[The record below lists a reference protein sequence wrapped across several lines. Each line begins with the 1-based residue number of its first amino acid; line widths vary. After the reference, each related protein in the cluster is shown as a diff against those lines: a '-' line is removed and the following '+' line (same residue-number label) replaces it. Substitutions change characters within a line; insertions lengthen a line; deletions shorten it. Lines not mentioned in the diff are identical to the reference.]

1 MQTNPTTT
9 NNLQLPLI
17 YPLSNKTLQN
27 AMVQTIN
34 PKRNN
39 PRKRKLKSIDSI
51 YNTLH
56 LNSIN
61 TNMKRI
67 HLSSVFNTYKR
78 NYGTLSQR
86 NPNETY
92 SKTIPT
98 TNEGIVYVK
107 GPFGKEKKICRI
119 TKMHFLKP
127 TSIHFQSQIS
137 PLDTFNEKF
146 NSLNTEYKRVS
157 LNTIR
162 NININDTSNI
172 KETQRFKRI
181 TIHNTTTNN
190 NIIHTYTHKHKH
202 KHKPTK
208 HTYKY
213 NITSITN
220 RIHSFTKT

>member
-39 PRKRKLKSIDSI
+39 PCKRKLKSIDSI

-86 NPNETY
+86 NQNETY

-127 TSIHFQSQIS
+127 TSIHIQSQIS

-146 NSLNTEYKRVS
+146 NSLNTEYKRIS

-181 TIHNTTTNN
+181 TIHNTNTTNN
-190 NIIHTYTHKHKH
+190 NTIHTYTHKHKH

-208 HTYKY
+208 HNY
-213 NITSITN
+213 NITSIIN
-220 RIHSFTKT
+220 RIHSFTTT

>member
-39 PRKRKLKSIDSI
+39 PCKRKLKSIDSI

-86 NPNETY
+86 NQNETY

-127 TSIHFQSQIS
+127 TSIHIQSQIS

-146 NSLNTEYKRVS
+146 NSLNTEYKRIS
-157 LNTIR
+157 LNTIH

-181 TIHNTTTNN
+181 TIHNTNTTNN
-190 NIIHTYTHKHKH
+190 NTIHTYTHKHKH

-208 HTYKY
+208 HNY
-213 NITSITN
+213 NITSIIN
-220 RIHSFTKT
+220 RIHSFTTT

>member
-39 PRKRKLKSIDSI
+39 PCKRKLKSIDSI

-86 NPNETY
+86 NQNETY

-127 TSIHFQSQIS
+127 TSIHIQSQIS

-146 NSLNTEYKRVS
+146 NSLNTEYKRIS
-157 LNTIR
+157 LNTIH

-172 KETQRFKRI
+172 KETQHFKRI
-181 TIHNTTTNN
+181 TIHNTNTTNN
-190 NIIHTYTHKHKH
+190 NTIHTYTHKHKH

-208 HTYKY
+208 HNY
-213 NITSITN
+213 NITSIIN
-220 RIHSFTKT
+220 RIHSFTTT

>member
-1 MQTNPTTT
+1 MQTNLPTT

-39 PRKRKLKSIDSI
+39 PCKRKLKSIDSI

-86 NPNETY
+86 NQNETY

-98 TNEGIVYVK
+98 INEGIVYVK

-127 TSIHFQSQIS
+127 TSIHIQSQIS

-146 NSLNTEYKRVS
+146 NSLNTEYKRIS

-181 TIHNTTTNN
+181 TIHNTNTTNN
-190 NIIHTYTHKHKH
+190 NTIHTYTHKHKH

-208 HTYKY
+208 HNY
-213 NITSITN
+213 NITSIIN
-220 RIHSFTKT
+220 RIHSFTTT